1 MLSKVALRTISEL
14 SSLNYTYEE
23 VCNLAKNIRVTLDC
37 AAIIYQS
44 PNLSGSQEKVNFS
57 RVIV

>member
-14 SSLNYTYEE
+14 SSLNYKYEE
-23 VCNLAKNIRVTLDC
+23 VCNLAKNIRVTLDR
-37 AAIIYQS
+37 AAIMYQS